1 MQSTLDIRILGPL
14 SASAGNRILTPSAP
28 KERHLFGLLLTQ
40 HEKVVSLSRIVDELW
55 LKKPSKSAVT
65 AVQTYILKIRRQLAS
80 ALAISGN
87 RVRAEILQ
95 THNRGYLF
103 DTSQSRFDLAEFD
116 RLTARGSTALDAGDH
131 AKGVRLLA
139 AAEQLWR
146 GLPLLDVDQGP
157 MLQAEVARIEQTRS
171 NARIKRVETQLHIGQ
186 FREVLAELSG
196 LVVEH
201 PFDEHLHGYYMIAL
215 QRAGRRQD
223 ALRVFHGLRK
233 SMTEELG
240 IEPSAEL
247 QLLQRRVL
255 DANGT
260 SPIEPTV
267 RHSLLHQL
275 YAATGG

>member
-1 MQSTLDIRILGPL
+1 M
-14 SASAGNRILTPSAP
+14 
-28 KERHLFGLLLTQ
+28 
-40 HEKVVSLSRIVDELW
+40 
-55 LKKPSKSAVT
+55 
-65 AVQTYILKIRRQLAS
+65 QTYILNIRRKLAS
-80 ALAISGN
+80 ALDISGG
-87 RVRAEILQ
+87 RVRTEILQ

-103 DTSQSRFDLAEFD
+103 DTTHSRFDLTEFD

-131 AKGVRLLA
+131 AKGVRLLT

-157 MLQAEVARIEQTRS
+157 LLQAEVARIEQTRS
-171 NARIKRVETQLHIGQ
+171 NVRIKRVETQLHIGQ

-223 ALRVFHGLRK
+223 ALRVFHELRK
-233 SMTEELG
+233 NMTEELG

-247 QLLQRRVL
+247 QLLQRMVL
-255 DANGT
+255 DANDAAAVG
-260 SPIEPTV
+260 PTAN
-267 RHSLLHQL
+267 HPLLHQL
-275 YAATGG
+275 CAAPRC